1 MLKMKRGQFHL
12 VKSGQTLYEIAAAYS
27 VSPCL
32 LARENGLKTEPFVGQ
47 ILRIPKEK
55 GNAYTVQEGDTKR
68 LLCGSE
74 ESFERKNGTGVFYIG
89 MRVIL

>member
-1 MLKMKRGQFHL
+1 MKRGQFHL

-32 LARENGLKTEPFVGQ
+32 LARENGLKTEPSVGQ

-55 GNAYTVQEGDTKR
+55 GHTYIVQEGDTKR